1 MSYTTFT
8 VTVSNPGSGNRY
20 YIDGALQATV
30 PLAYGAT
37 YRFDQSDSS
46 NATHPLRFSLTS
58 DGTHNSGSEYTT
70 GVTYVGTPG
79 QAGAY
84 TQFVVTEVGPPATMY
99 YYCSN
104 HPGMGGAANLTA
116 NSWGGLSWGSG
127 PWSDQGQ
134 IDLSATGQSLTSS
147 IGSLQSVTGD
157 ADVSPSGIQLSSSQ
171 GTSAGGT
178 SALVQ
183 VTGNLESLGVGQV
196 TSGIGA
202 LTTGSSMS
210 SSIGSITIDEEALTG
225 EGWGRAAWG
234 EFAWGVNYSVA
245 LTGQSL
251 TSSIGN
257 ETAFTDVTVEVTGQS
272 MTSTQ
277 GIISLIGDFGVIVF
291 AAEDQLDFTIG
302 TLSFDADATVAVTS
316 AGQLTSTAGN
326 AVGGLKTPVDV
337 TGIQGTFSQGNIS
350 LIQNTIEPVTGIS
363 ATMSLGSHAEI
374 PGQIIGVSGLS
385 ITSALGEEG
394 PITISATVTPTGIEL
409 TGSIGSPNITA
420 WAEIDLG
427 VNNVWT
433 PVDLAA

>member
-210 SSIGSITIDEEALTG
+210 SSIGQISIDGDLLTG
-225 EGWGRAAWG
+225 EGWGRGEWG
-234 EFAWGVNYSVA
+234 EFAWGDNFSVQV
-245 LTGQSL
+245 TGQSL
-251 TSSIGN
+251 TSSIGD
-257 ETAFTDVTVEVTGQS
+257 ETAFTDGSIPATGSQAS
-272 MTSTQ
+272 FTQ
-277 GIISLIGDFGVIVF
+277 GSFSLQIDGDVIVL

-302 TLSFDADATVAVTS
+302 SSSLSGDANVDVSGISMTS
-316 AGQLTSTAGN
+316 SQGTT
-326 AVGGLKTPVDV
+326 VGGLKTPVDV

-350 LIQNTIEPVTGIS
+350 LEQTTIEPVTGIS

-394 PITISATVTPTGIEL
+394 PITADAIVTPTGIQL
-409 TGSIGSPNITA
+409 TGSVGSPNITA